1 MTRDGT
7 VGRFRRN
14 RAKPGV
20 SSGHR
25 SRLNDEDSVRGPHQ
39 GQRSTRTAPTGRT
52 HDCKRPLC
60 CTPNDLLPGGGHP
73 HMSSRREFITLMTG
87 AVAAWPLAA
96 RAQQLAMPVVGFL
109 NGLGPNDRPNLPA
122 AFRRGLGE
130 TGYVDGR
137 NVAIEYRFAENRH
150 DRLPALAA
158 DLVDHKVNV
167 IAATGGGASVL
178 AAIAATKTI
187 PIVFTTAGDPVQEG
201 YVTSLNR
208 PGGNVTG
215 VSWFHGQIA
224 GKALGLLHELVP
236 NAAVVALLVN
246 PKLPESART
255 RSDALEAA
263 RALGRQLLVLDAS
276 TASEI
281 DAAFATM
288 RQRRAG
294 ALLIGAD
301 PFFSSR
307 LQQIVAL
314 AVRDAIPAIYVNREF
329 VEEGG
334 LMSYGNDT
342 ADSYRRAGV
351 HVGRI
356 LNGAKPADLPVD
368 QATKFELVVN
378 VKAAKAVGLTIPES
392 FLARA
397 DEVIE

>member
-1 MTRDGT
+1 MASYIA
-7 VGRFRRN
+7 RRKFL
-14 RAKPGV
+14 AT
-20 SSGHR
+20 
-25 SRLNDEDSVRGPHQ
+25 L
-39 GQRSTRTAPTGRT
+39 
-52 HDCKRPLC
+52 
-60 CTPNDLLPGGGHP
+60 GG
-73 HMSSRREFITLMTG
+73 
-87 AVAAWPLAA
+87 AAAAWPLAA
-96 RAQQLAMPVVGFL
+96 RAQHPAMPVVGFL
-109 NGLGPNDRPNLPA
+109 NGLRQNDRPNLPA

-137 NVAIEYRFAENRH
+137 NVAIEYRFAENQH

-158 DLVDHKVNV
+158 DLVGRKVDV
-167 IAATGGGASVL
+167 ITATGGGAAVL

-187 PIVFTTAGDPVQEG
+187 PIVFTTGGDPVQEG

-215 VSWFHGQIA
+215 VSWFAGLLA

-255 RSDALEAA
+255 PSDAQEAA

-288 RQRRAG
+288 PERRAG
-294 ALLIGAD
+294 VLLIGAD

-314 AVRDAIPAIYVNREF
+314 TARDAIPAMYVNREF

-334 LMSYGNDT
+334 LVSYGNDT
-342 ADSYRRAGV
+342 ADGYRRAGV
-351 HVGRI
+351 YVGRI
-356 LNGAKPADLPVD
+356 LNGASPANLPIE

-378 VKAAKAVGLTIPES
+378 VKTAKAIGLTIPET
-392 FLARA
+392 FLTRA
-397 DEVIE
+397 DEVVE